1 LARANR
7 HYLPGY
13 VWHVTHRCHKR
24 EFLLKFARDQR
35 RWLQWLFEAKK
46 RLGTSILN
54 YAVTSNHIHLVIR
67 AGKGEEVI
75 PQTMQLIAGR
85 TGQEYNQRKNRKG
98 AFWEDRYHAT
108 AVEADSHLIQC
119 LVYVD
124 LNMVRAGVVNHPSEW
139 PFCGYN
145 EIQNPRQRYSIID
158 HRGLMDL
165 LNTRSMDEL
174 GKDYRGFVEEALQ
187 EQCRER
193 ESRWTE
199 SIAVGCEA
207 FVRDTKERLG
217 IKAVGC
223 IWKGT
228 FVLKLPDVSG
238 KRFCARML
246 CTFCTNVPSFL
257 KQVLTLHGACHD
269 KAGVTRLFIL
279 QIEMR

>member
-1 LARANR
+1 MARANR

-13 VWHVTHRCHKR
+13 VWHITHRCHKR

-67 AGKGEEVI
+67 DVKGEEVI

-85 TGQEYNQRKNRKG
+85 TGQEYNQRKGRKG

-108 AVEADSHLIQC
+108 AVEMDSHLIRC

-124 LNMVRAGVVNHPSEW
+124 LNMVRAGVVTHPAEW
-139 PFCGYN
+139 PFCGYR

-158 HRGLMDL
+158 HEGLMEIFD
-165 LNTRSMDEL
+165 TQGMDEL
-174 GKDYRGFVEEALQ
+174 RQTYRGFVEEALQ
-187 EQCRER
+187 KQGHER
-193 ESRWTE
+193 DGRWSE
-199 SIAVGCEA
+199 SIAVGTEV

-217 IKAVGC
+217 IKAVGREVM
-223 IWKGT
+223 GDNGSYE
-228 FVLKLPDVSG
+228 LREPQVSYQANFDPENG
-238 KRFCARML
+238 DLSQENAFYWDES
-246 CTFCTNVPSFL
+246 T
-257 KQVLTLHGACHD
+257 
-269 KAGVTRLFIL
+269 
-279 QIEMR
+279 